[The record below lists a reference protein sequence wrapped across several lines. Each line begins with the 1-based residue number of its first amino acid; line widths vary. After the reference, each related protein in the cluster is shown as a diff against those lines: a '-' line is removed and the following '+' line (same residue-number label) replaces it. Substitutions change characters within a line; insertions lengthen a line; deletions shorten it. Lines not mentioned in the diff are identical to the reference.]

1 MRQTTMNFK
10 NIEKKWY
17 VIDAN
22 GLVLGRLATK
32 VAMILRG
39 KNKPSFTP
47 HLDCGDYIIIIN
59 ANKIKLTGNKLQDKK
74 YYNHSQFPGG
84 LRTRNAQS
92 MIAKNASEL
101 VEIAI
106 KGMLP
111 STTLG
116 RKQFTHLH
124 VYNQDQHQHQAQ
136 NPEVLTLGQEE

>member
-1 MRQTTMNFK
+1 
-10 NIEKKWY
+10 
-17 VIDAN
+17 
-22 GLVLGRLATK
+22 
-32 VAMILRG
+32 MILRG

-74 YYNHSQFPGG
+74 YYNHSQYPGG
-84 LRTRNAQS
+84 LRVRNAQS
-92 MIAKNASEL
+92 MIAKDASEL

-111 STTLG
+111 NTTLG

-124 VYNQDQHQHQAQ
+124 VYNDDQHQHQAQ
-136 NPEVLTLGQEE
+136 NPEVLILGQEE